1 MGEYRSVVNDLSG
14 HVEGPV
20 VQARSVRDVFMSS
33 PSSTVNNVIKEVRSL
48 KVVATLYRTLASLA
62 ALATIVG
69 ARRWGTPLD
78 GMATVCD
85 ALAVPSSWTEF
96 PASWIAERAGLV
108 GGVAQILLMVGLLVL
123 PRPGQLGWD
132 LGQTMEWRGPS
143 TVVLS
148 FALSVQSDQVWPALF
163 LVGLLGALG
172 LWALSW
178 TQHRYSRSDR
188 VTVAVGSI
196 FLAVIYAPLLVFAW
210 LFARDAGSRPYA
222 LVDS

>member
-14 HVEGPV
+14 HVEGAV
-20 VQARSVRDVFMSS
+20 VQAQSVRDVFMSS

-48 KVVATLYRTLASLA
+48 KVAATLYRALASLT

-69 ARRWGTPLD
+69 ARRGGTPLD
-78 GMATVCD
+78 GMATVCNSLGI
-85 ALAVPSSWTEF
+85 ASSWTES
-96 PASWIAERAGLV
+96 PAIWIAERAGLV

-123 PRPGQLGWD
+123 PRPKQLGWD

-148 FALSVQSDQVWPALF
+148 LALSVQSDHAWPALF
-163 LVGLLGALG
+163 LVGLLAAVG
-172 LWALSW
+172 LWVLSW
-178 TQHRYSRSDR
+178 SQRRHNRSDH

-196 FLAVIYAPLLVFAW
+196 LLAVIYAPLLVFVW
-210 LFARDAGSRPYA
+210 LFARDMGSRPYE